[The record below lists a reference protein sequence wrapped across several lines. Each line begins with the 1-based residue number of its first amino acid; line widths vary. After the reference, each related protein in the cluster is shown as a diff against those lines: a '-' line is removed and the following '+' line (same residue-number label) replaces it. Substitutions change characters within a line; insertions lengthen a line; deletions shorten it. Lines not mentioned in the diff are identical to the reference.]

1 MNIVRLKEVNSTN
14 MYAKINLADL
24 PDRTVICADRQT
36 AGRGRFER
44 IWVDLGYDNVFMSIV
59 LKPSNEFLKVYPNL
73 TQYMSIVICKTLEL
87 YGVKPS
93 IKWPNDVLING
104 KKIAGILSETVMQG
118 KDMKG
123 LVLGA
128 GININSDENS
138 LSLITDRCVTALN
151 LEIGQKIDKD
161 KFISDLLTEFFKNY
175 EEFLDNGFK
184 MIKDE
189 YIKRACFLDKNISV
203 QVFNETKSGIAA
215 MVNDDGE
222 LVLENDNKE
231 LVLTMGDIL

>member
-44 IWVDLGYDNVFMSIV
+44 IWVDLGCDNIFMSIV

-73 TQYMSIVICKTLEL
+73 TQYMAVVICKTLEL

-93 IKWPNDVLING
+93 IKWPNDVLISS

-128 GININSDENS
+128 GININSDKNS
-138 LSLITDRCVTALN
+138 ISLIPDRCVTALN
-151 LEIGQKIDKD
+151 LEIGQKIAKD
-161 KFISDLLTEFFKNY
+161 KFISDLLAEFFKNY
-175 EEFLDNGFK
+175 DEFLDEGFQ

-203 QVFNETKSGIAA
+203 QVFNETKSGIART
-215 MVNDDGE
+215 VNDDGE
-222 LVLENDNKE
+222 LVLENNNKE